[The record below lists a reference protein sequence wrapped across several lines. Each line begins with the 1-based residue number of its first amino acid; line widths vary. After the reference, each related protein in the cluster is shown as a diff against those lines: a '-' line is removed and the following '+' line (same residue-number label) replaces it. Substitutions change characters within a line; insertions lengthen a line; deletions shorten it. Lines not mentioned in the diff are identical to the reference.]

1 MINNEKIEIKDVNG
15 KLKEPLEMYI
25 DALDPEN
32 DDDPESLDPEGFIFE
47 WIFENFFLFFRHLRG
62 A

>member
-1 MINNEKIEIKDVNG
+1 MRMINNEKLEIKDVLS

-32 DDDPESLDPEGFIFE
+32 EEDPETLDPEGK
-47 WIFENFFLFFRHLRG
+47 
-62 A
+62 

>member
-32 DDDPESLDPEGFIFE
+32 DDDPESLDPEGFFD
-47 WIFENFFLFFRHLRG
+47 F
-62 A
+62 

>member
-1 MINNEKIEIKDVNG
+1 MINNEKIEIKDVLE

-32 DDDPESLDPEGFIFE
+32 DDDPESLDPEGLTTYPFYTY
-47 WIFENFFLFFRHLRG
+47 LYLCRHLWG

>member
-32 DDDPESLDPEGFIFE
+32 DDDPESLDPEGF
-47 WIFENFFLFFRHLRG
+47 WIFTSFWIFYIFRHLRG